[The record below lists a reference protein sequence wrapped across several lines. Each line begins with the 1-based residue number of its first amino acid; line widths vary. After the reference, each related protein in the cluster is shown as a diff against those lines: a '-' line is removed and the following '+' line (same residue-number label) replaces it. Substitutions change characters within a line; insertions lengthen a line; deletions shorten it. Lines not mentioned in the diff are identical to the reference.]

1 MDNIHI
7 VELSKLTTPN
17 VIEVKNKDWVAYG
30 DDNNYFQF
38 IIDRYVNSTTNKTV
52 IDSVCNWIYGKGLSA
67 LDSNIKLEQ
76 YAQVNV
82 FT

>member
-7 VELSKLTTPN
+7 IELSKLTTPN
-17 VIEVKNKDWVAYG
+17 VVEVKNKDWVAYG

-52 IDSVCNWIYGKGLSA
+52 IDSVPGGSCPLHFRTDWFLISPFQPN
-67 LDSNIKLEQ
+67 
-76 YAQVNV
+76 
-82 FT
+82 